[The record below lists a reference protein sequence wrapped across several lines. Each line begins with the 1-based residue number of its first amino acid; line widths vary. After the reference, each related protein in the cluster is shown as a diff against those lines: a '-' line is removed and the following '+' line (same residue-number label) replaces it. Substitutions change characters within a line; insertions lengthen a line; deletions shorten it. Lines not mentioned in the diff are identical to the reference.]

1 MAIGRTR
8 IGGGIYNSGGE
19 NVGQVY
25 KPLEPTSK
33 PKPPM
38 ISSNVKPK
46 LESTFT
52 PKQLAVYKAAKA
64 KQKIA
69 ATATKAAEKQRK
81 EEAKGQE
88 KLARQKAAA
97 ERAEMYRKK
106 TPAERL
112 AEKYRASR

>member
-1 MAIGRTR
+1 MATGRTR
-8 IGGGIYNSGGE
+8 IGGGIYNPGGE

-69 ATATKAAEKQRK
+69 ADLEKAAEKQRK
-81 EEAKGQE
+81 IEAKRDAD
-88 KLARQKAAA
+88 LWRQRAY
-97 ERAEMYRKK
+97 ERS
-106 TPAERL
+106 L
-112 AEKYRASR
+112 AEKQK